1 MNLASLS
8 TSDWQGRA
16 ARARYETRHF
26 IDGKFVDS
34 VKKGRFS
41 VVNPAT
47 GTVPCARSARAPRRT
62 SIWPWRRP
70 ASRSIR
76 ECGAARRRA
85 IAWRCSRPSAGLIK
99 ENTERFALLDTLC
112 MGKPITDM
120 VTIDVPAAALNFA
133 YFGELIDKI
142 DGR

>member
-41 VVNPAT
+41 VVNPAS
-47 GTVPCARSARAPRRT
+47 GAVLCEVSAGAKEDIDLAVASARKSFYSRVWSRKAPRER
-62 SIWPWRRP
+62 
-70 ASRSIR
+70 
-76 ECGAARRRA
+76 GAGADLA
-85 IAWRCSRPSAGLIK
+85 P
-99 ENTERFALLDTLC
+99 ALLWFRHYLSAR
-112 MGKPITDM
+112 I
-120 VTIDVPAAALNFA
+120 PALAL
-133 YFGELIDKI
+133 E
-142 DGR
+142 RPPSSP